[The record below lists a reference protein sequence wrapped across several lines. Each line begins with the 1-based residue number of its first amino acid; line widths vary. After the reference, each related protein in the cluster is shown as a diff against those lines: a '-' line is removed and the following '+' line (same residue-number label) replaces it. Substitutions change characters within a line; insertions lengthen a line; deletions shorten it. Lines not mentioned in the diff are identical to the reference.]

1 MYCPRCGKDAGSS
14 RFCPECGQVI
24 DGPVALPQGTA
35 GGCVKVNKIA
45 YAMLA
50 IFLGSLGIHRFYA
63 KRPISGI
70 AYLLMPVLGIVFM
83 WLLFPM
89 ILIFIP
95 GILGFIEGIIA
106 LVEDDDGH
114 GNLIVQEGKYL
125 V

>member
-1 MYCPRCGKDAGSS
+1 
-14 RFCPECGQVI
+14 
-24 DGPVALPQGTA
+24 
-35 GGCVKVNKIA
+35 
-45 YAMLA
+45 
-50 IFLGSLGIHRFYA
+50 
-63 KRPISGI
+63 
-70 AYLLMPVLGIVFM
+70 MPVLGIVFM